1 MKFVIWTWDYNKHV
15 GGVRV
20 LHKLC
25 DTLNSLGQEAYVT
38 CEITNPEFD
47 TPKIDVG
54 NIDFE
59 NTVVIYPECIYDN
72 PLGAKHVVR
81 WLLWNAVEKYSSET
95 DYIFKILPDI
105 KYITDQCDGILTLMD
120 FNLKFW
126 NNLNDGDR
134 PQNMILLR
142 KMRNFVVESQVQ
154 FVTNKIF
161 YDDLPEDEHL
171 IRDEMNKSTHF
182 VSFDY
187 SSYCSLQA
195 AMCGCISLVVPN
207 SMFTLEEWHKKF
219 PGFKYGVA
227 YGIDRIPHAKE
238 TMHLVKPHLE
248 EMQKNNLVTVH
259 NFIKFWE
266 DKLCKN

>member
-54 NIDFE
+54 DIDFE

-95 DYIFKILPDI
+95 DYIFKIYRN
-105 KYITDQCDGILTLMD
+105 YII
-120 FNLKFW
+120 N
-126 NNLNDGDR
+126 
-134 PQNMILLR
+134 
-142 KMRNFVVESQVQ
+142 
-154 FVTNKIF
+154 
-161 YDDLPEDEHL
+161 
-171 IRDEMNKSTHF
+171 
-182 VSFDY
+182 
-187 SSYCSLQA
+187 
-195 AMCGCISLVVPN
+195 
-207 SMFTLEEWHKKF
+207 
-219 PGFKYGVA
+219 
-227 YGIDRIPHAKE
+227 
-238 TMHLVKPHLE
+238 
-248 EMQKNNLVTVH
+248 
-259 NFIKFWE
+259 
-266 DKLCKN
+266 